1 MGPLV
6 FQDPF
11 FTDRKRVTQV
21 PRLDGRNN
29 PRSQDLG
36 QNFEYRVHSRLG
48 VGIDGIFFFIS
59 SPGLHG
65 WKMVGTWL
73 NAAHGG
79 Y

>member
-1 MGPLV
+1 MGPLA

-48 VGIDGIFFFIS
+48 VGINGIFFH
-59 SPGLHG
+59 LL
-65 WKMVGTWL
+65 TWL
-73 NAAHGG
+73 AWVEDGWYMA
-79 Y
+79 